1 MINWTTNITMY
12 NSNSTLYDEFEQ
24 LQTNQ
29 LKLFKMKN
37 EMYGRYNVM
46 GGDPDPDSNYTDD
59 QIEEALNGLYYRMRD
74 KLSRFKNILD
84 NKFVSIDEPLE
95 DTLNDLSNY
104 SNIAILINNG
114 KWFK

>member
-1 MINWTTNITMY
+1 MTHWTINTTMR
-12 NSNSTLYDEFEQ
+12 NSNSALYNEFEQ

-29 LKLFKMKN
+29 LELFKIKN

-46 GGDPDPDSNYTDD
+46 GGEQDSDYTDE

-74 KLSRFKNILD
+74 KLARFKNILD
-84 NKFVSIDEPLE
+84 GKFASIDEPLE